1 MVGTELDPN
10 QWRILCER
18 LADGTCVP
26 FLGAAA
32 NVSGNGYR
40 GLPLA
45 DQVALHLVGK
55 LINTPVPSFRAV
67 AQVRPRHRGL
77 LAYRDLTRLGA
88 QDLARVALLL
98 SEDQPDLFKALKE
111 KLPEESCEPS
121 PILDFVARLPGLR
134 LIITTN
140 YDHLM
145 ERALDNHGREY
156 KVVVQPKKGFD
167 LEDHTRLSDELL
179 DWHGL
184 VLYKLHGTF
193 SEPDGIIVTE
203 EDYIEFLTVAGSKE
217 RGVPKLIQS
226 TLKDSMLLFLGY
238 GLQDWDFRTIYKA
251 LIEKLGRHESRRSYA
266 IQSSPSP
273 FWFRFWLTKRVEIFD
288 FDLYAFVAQ
297 LEQEYRRLNLRL
309 LPPRQDSDA

>member
-1 MVGTELDPN
+1 MVGTEPDPN

-32 NVSGNGYR
+32 NVSGNGYE

-45 DQVALHLVGK
+45 DEVALHLVGK

-67 AQVRPRHRGL
+67 ARVRPRHSALR
-77 LAYRDLTRLGA
+77 AYRDLTRLGA

-98 SEDQPDLFKALKE
+98 SEDEDDLFRALAE
-111 KLPEESCEPS
+111 KLPEDSCEPS
-121 PILDFVARLPGLR
+121 PLLDLLARMPGLK

-156 KVVVQPKKGFD
+156 KVVVQPKKGFELD
-167 LEDHTRLSDELL
+167 EHTRLSEELL
-179 DWHGL
+179 DWDGL
-184 VLYKLHGTF
+184 VLYKLHGSF
-193 SEPDGIIVTE
+193 SDRKAIIVTE

-217 RGVPKLIQS
+217 RGVPGEIQGM
-226 TLKDSMLLFLGY
+226 LKDSVLLFLGY

-251 LIEKLGRHESRRSYA
+251 LIEKLGRHKTRRSFA
-266 IQSSPSP
+266 IQFEPSP
-273 FWFRFWLTKRVEIFD
+273 FWFRFWLAKGVEIFD
-288 FDLYAFVAQ
+288 SDLYAFVAQ
-297 LEQEYRRLNLRL
+297 LEREYARLNLEL
-309 LPPRQDSDA
+309 LPPRRDGDA